1 MRPEH
6 YDVVV
11 IGGGQAGLAI
21 GYHLAQ
27 QGRRF
32 TILEAAGEPASAWRG
47 RWDSLRL
54 FTSVRYDSLP
64 GLDFPGD
71 PDSYPGRDDVIAY
84 LTDYAQRF
92 ELPVEFNSRVQAV
105 RARDGG
111 GFVVELADRLY
122 EADQVVVATGPFQ
135 VPFTPPVAAG
145 LGSEVV
151 QLHSTRYR
159 SPDDLPTGT
168 VLVVGGG
175 NTGYQISEELA
186 QSRQVHLA
194 IGARQMPLPQRILG
208 RDLFRYLH
216 ATGLMYKTVDSRL
229 ARRLKDKETLIGSS
243 PRAARKRGIQLRPRA
258 TAAQGRSV
266 TFADGSELAVDGVVW
281 ATGFRLDHSFVQ
293 LPVFDELGAVTH
305 RRGVTDVPGVYF
317 LGLLWQHTRGSAL
330 LGWVKDDAQF
340 IAQRIDAFA
349 QEPRDLVGPAGL
361 RGGFA
366 MTAIPMSQPRP
377 ADPIGSIG
385 WTERTGGVLTAR
397 ECLTLARPLLRGELG
412 ILAGRLA
419 MALRMH
425 SGRRSS
431 IDPASLV
438 PPDSALARDAEV
450 AAQDLLTPALLN
462 HSSRAYTWGAAIAAL
477 HGITFDRELLYL
489 AAMLH
494 DTGIPSPVP
503 DVDFTVRSAAVAR
516 EFTDS
521 HEVPADKRE
530 LVANAIAMHHTPGV
544 GLESG
549 AEAYLLSAGASVDV
563 FGLRSNEIPD
573 AVRQS
578 VIQEYPRLGFK
589 REFAGLL
596 RAEAKQVPR
605 GRAWYLHRFAMSDL
619 SVRLAPFRG

>member
-1 MRPEH
+1 M
-6 YDVVV
+6 
-11 IGGGQAGLAI
+11 
-21 GYHLAQ
+21 
-27 QGRRF
+27 
-32 TILEAAGEPASAWRG
+32 
-47 RWDSLRL
+47 
-54 FTSVRYDSLP
+54 RYDSLP

-84 LTDYAQRF
+84 LTDYARRF

-111 GFVVELADRLY
+111 GFLVELADRTY

-145 LGSEVV
+145 LGPEVV

-186 QSRQVHLA
+186 HSRQVHLA

-293 LPVFDELGAVTH
+293 LPGLRRARSRDASARRHRRPRRVLPRPALAAHPRLGAAGLGQRRRAVHRPTH
-305 RRGVTDVPGVYF
+305 RRVRP
-317 LGLLWQHTRGSAL
+317 
-330 LGWVKDDAQF
+330 
-340 IAQRIDAFA
+340 
-349 QEPRDLVGPAGL
+349 EPRDLVGPAGL

-521 HEVPADKRE
+521 HDVPADKRE